1 MGSVAETADV
11 AVYLRGLKAR
21 SNQSYKALARQVKV
35 GSSTLH
41 RYCSGEQFPADFRVV
56 RSFAAAC
63 GASTSELQLL
73 EQLWSADPRNP
84 AIAAGLPPSPAA
96 TAASDPGSAQWAG
109 PTKAEEEERAG
120 EEETAREEETAGE
133 EKTAEAAASTV
144 TGAADAVAEVSA
156 RATPVPRR
164 WSARRAWLVA
174 AGFAVVAAVM
184 VAATVFVTRSGGGA
198 EPRESELLFSS
209 ACQGPVSMGQHDT
222 CVEEVQR
229 LLASTGVKIGV
240 DGDFGPETLRRVTA
254 FQVLAGLPV
263 RGVVDDATKRALYAG
278 QVSMRSWPPAR
289 VEQRIREVFPEE
301 PDRAV
306 AIAKCQ
312 SLLDPF
318 WVLPNVDTSRNWGVF
333 QISDRRLRELDG
345 TPRRAFDPEWNI
357 WAARELWRTRGGFAG
372 NWPYC
377 DEAYPRSRAPS
388 SPPPP
393 SARGGPGN

>member
-1 MGSVAETADV
+1 MGSVAEAADV

-21 SNQSYKALARQVKV
+21 SNQSYKALARRVGV

-63 GASTSELQLL
+63 GATANELQLL
-73 EQLWSADPRNP
+73 ERLWATDPRNP
-84 AIAAGLPPSPAA
+84 AIAAGLPPAPAA
-96 TAASDPGSAQWAG
+96 TAVSDTGRRTEPAE
-109 PTKAEEEERAG
+109 AEE
-120 EEETAREEETAGE
+120 TT
-133 EKTAEAAASTV
+133 EAVASTV
-144 TGAADAVAEVSA
+144 TGAADATA
-156 RATPVPRR
+156 PVPR
-164 WSARRAWLVA
+164 SRRAWWLA
-174 AGFAVVAAVM
+174 AGVAVVVAVVVAA
-184 VAATVFVTRSGGGA
+184 TIFTTSSGGGS
-198 EPRESELLFSS
+198 EPRASELLFSP
-209 ACQGPVSMGQHDT
+209 ACEGPVSMGQHDT
-222 CVEEVQR
+222 CVEELQR
-229 LLASTGVKIGV
+229 LLAATGVKIGI

-278 QVSMRSWPPAR
+278 DVSMRSWTPAQ
-289 VEQRIREVFPEE
+289 VEQRIRRVFPEE

-357 WAARELWRTRGGFAG
+357 WAARELWRTRGGFAE

-377 DEAYPRSRAPS
+377 DEAFPRSRAPS
-388 SPPPP
+388 SPPRP
-393 SARGGPGN
+393 SAGGGPGN